1 MPLLRTLTVPALVLC
16 LSAGALAQMPRERAD
31 PGGPVDEVF
40 WAPSV
45 ILTRSVTN
53 LPAGNLNVT
62 IMHAFGIATDGVE
75 TLFGLDGAANIRF
88 GVDYGV
94 FDRLSVGIGRSRFDK
109 LYDARFKA
117 NLLRQ
122 TKDNRIP
129 VEVALAGNAGIT
141 TLRNGFDLADRLS
154 YFASL
159 LVARKVTDRLSVQV
173 APMVSHFNTVFIERD
188 ANDEVVEEKND
199 HVALGLA
206 GRYVLSR
213 RLAVLAEYLPVLGS
227 RSDGTRDAF
236 SVGLDLETGGHVF
249 QLFFTSSP
257 WLTEQHALARNADE
271 FFAGDVRF
279 GFNVNRVFSL
289 GR

>member
-1 MPLLRTLTVPALVLC
+1 
-16 LSAGALAQMPRERAD
+16 MPRERAD

-45 ILTRSVTN
+45 ILTSSVTN
-53 LPAGNLNVT
+53 LPGGNLNVT

-122 TKDNRIP
+122 TKDGRIP
-129 VEVALAGNAGIT
+129 VEVALKGSVGIM
-141 TLRNGFDLADRLS
+141 TLRNGFDFADRLN

-173 APMVSHFNTVFIERD
+173 APMFSHFNTVFIERG
-188 ANDEVVEEKND
+188 AGGEVVEERND
-199 HVALGLA
+199 HIALGLA
-206 GRYVLSR
+206 GRYVLSPR
-213 RLAVLAEYLPVLGS
+213 FALLAEYLPVLGA
-227 RSDGTRDAF
+227 RSDGTTDVI
-236 SVGLDLETGGHVF
+236 SLSLDIETGGHVF
-249 QLFFTSSP
+249 QLFFTSSS
-257 WLTEQHALARNADE
+257 WLTEQHALARNADD
-271 FFAGDVRF
+271 FLAGDFRF

-289 GR
+289 GQR